1 MLIIVEGT
9 DGTGKTTLI
18 GELREL
24 LEERGDE
31 VETLHRGPPQRH
43 PLLEYEDALHGY
55 VPGAGAHVL
64 CDRWHLGELVYAP
77 LYRGGSELG
86 DRLGAGRRHVELFL
100 QSRGALLVHLT
111 ADEDEVHRRLDA
123 RGEDYLKREHVGHT
137 LRAFDDAART
147 ALTWRVDLHSPYHLV
162 SVPSLATAAHE
173 AEEQVTPL
181 APFWGYVGH
190 PRPDVLLV
198 GDRVNVGGEW
208 PGRRAFL
215 PFMPLN
221 GACAGWLL
229 EALHP
234 WTLRVGLVNAHEEDV
249 EALWAALHQPRVVAL
264 GRAAQRVLGRGLVP
278 HGAVPHPQYA
288 RRFHHRRQ
296 TDYAAA
302 IMHAAQTR
310 EDVIASWRT

>member
-18 GELREL
+18 EELREL
-24 LEERGDE
+24 LAELPTGGLVE
-31 VETLHRGPPQRH
+31 VLHRGPPEDH
-43 PLLEYEDALHGY
+43 PLVEYEDALHGY
-55 VPGAGAHVL
+55 APGSGVHML

-77 LYRGGSELG
+77 LYRDGSELG
-86 DRLGAGRRHVELFL
+86 GRHGAGRRHVELFL

-137 LRAFDDAART
+137 LRAFDDAAAT
-147 ALTWRVDLHSPYHLV
+147 ALTWRVNLRSPYHPAA
-162 SVPSLATAAHE
+162 VPSVATAGHE
-173 AEEQVTPL
+173 AELQAAAL

-198 GDRVNVGGEW
+198 GDRANAS
-208 PGRRAFL
+208 GRQLPFL
-215 PFMPLN
+215 PLGN
-221 GACAGWLL
+221 ACSGWLL
-229 EALHP
+229 DSLDP

-249 EALWAALHQPRVVAL
+249 EQLWVALRQPQVVAL
-264 GRAAQRVLGRGLVP
+264 GREAQTVLGRSLVP

-296 TDYAAA
+296 RTYAAA
-302 IMHAAQTR
+302 IMHAAQTG
-310 EDVIASWRT
+310 EDVIASWQT